1 MYALSEAE
9 QPHVSEEGKTNGG
22 ERRKYSKVNERAK
35 RFESHNEAL
44 CIVEHDETKKKKRER
59 GERKKIAIVFQCEF

>member
-1 MYALSEAE
+1 MLLLLNKFVYALSEAE

-44 CIVEHDETKKKKRER
+44 CIVEHDETKKKKKREEK
-59 GERKKIAIVFQCEF
+59 ERR

>member
-44 CIVEHDETKKKKRER
+44 CIVEHDETKKKKKREEK
-59 GERKKIAIVFQCEF
+59 ERR